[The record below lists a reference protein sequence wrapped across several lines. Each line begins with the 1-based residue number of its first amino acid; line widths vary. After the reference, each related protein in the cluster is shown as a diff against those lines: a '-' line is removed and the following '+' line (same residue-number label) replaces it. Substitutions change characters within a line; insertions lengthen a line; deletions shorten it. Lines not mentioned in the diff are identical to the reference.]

1 MTGQLWPMAALD
13 GRQAGGTAP
22 GKGKMP
28 ENRRRDGETGGRFE
42 AGLVDNNEGGI
53 NVEVVR
59 RDSEQ
64 EPGRRAFL
72 PWTAV
77 RYVELL
83 EVPEEEDDILIGR
96 AE

>member
-1 MTGQLWPMAALD
+1 MAGYLPD
-13 GRQAGGTAP
+13 EWNGR
-22 GKGKMP
+22 
-28 ENRRRDGETGGRFE
+28 RVSVVLVTGGRFE

-83 EVPEEEDDILIGR
+83 EIPEEEDDILIGR

>member
-1 MTGQLWPMAALD
+1 MAGYLPD
-13 GRQAGGTAP
+13 EWNGRRVSVVLG
-22 GKGKMP
+22 
-28 ENRRRDGETGGRFE
+28 TGGRFE

-59 RDSEQ
+59 RDSEE

>member
-1 MTGQLWPMAALD
+1 MAGYLTD
-13 GRQAGGTAP
+13 EWNGRRGSVVLG
-22 GKGKMP
+22 
-28 ENRRRDGETGGRFE
+28 TGGRFE

-53 NVEVVR
+53 NGEAVR
-59 RDSEQ
+59 RDNEQ
-64 EPGRRAFL
+64 EPGRRGFL